1 MIDPSDAGTFRAV
14 IVEPTMQSPLA
25 VTLVR
30 RNGDVSPD
38 EGGTTIWSHT
48 FDTAEEAEHC
58 CQWMRSQ
65 PERWAYWGRL
75 ASVLGPV
82 YVTAIVSKGVAEEA
96 IRRRKEEAAARE
108 AAEQDARL
116 SLVIESYLV
125 ERRGRFGV
133 NLKRANEREAFWDI
147 LFRERW
153 ERERFR
159 DWWNCQRDRFQEFAD
174 YLEDHSAI
182 ELERVVLQEMMET
195 ERQVKKAGLSAGG
208 RRPLRFWRGEL

>member
-1 MIDPSDAGTFRAV
+1 MIDPSDAGTFAAM
-14 IVEPTMQSPLA
+14 IFEPRVQSPLTVA
-25 VTLVR
+25 LVHQI
-30 RNGDVSPD
+30 GDAALD

-58 CQWMRSQ
+58 RQWMWSQ

-82 YVTAIVSKGVAEEA
+82 HVTAIVSQGVAEEA
-96 IRRRKEEAAARE
+96 MRRRKEAAAARE

-116 SLVIESYLV
+116 SLIIESYLV
-125 ERRGRFGV
+125 ERGGRFGV
-133 NLKRANEREAFWDI
+133 NLKRANEHEAFWTI

-159 DWWNCQRDRFQEFAD
+159 DWWNCQRDRFQEFAE